1 MVAAC
6 SFGLPLGPRPS
17 THTGSLPLS
26 RDGRSCRMR
35 QACWVQLQARSAN
48 TSSIPSVARDL
59 RAHAPFE
66 SGALAAFN
74 AMSFNSSLLC
84 PRTLGSDAPSRTA
97 DIRLC
102 TSVTVV
108 CRPVPMLYPGRFD
121 GRATGAHK
129 GLDVEI
135 VMGGSAV
142 PVHREGPAGDH
153 GAACALSPRGGN
165 DRWISCSINRVRH
178 QPRFSGATT
187 RGHPCEARLANSP
200 DI

>member
-1 MVAAC
+1 VLGAAT
-6 SFGLPLGPRPS
+6 GPLGEHFQYPFGCTRP
-17 THTGSLPLS
+17 P
-26 RDGRSCRMR
+26 RSCTEECGR
-35 QACWVQLQARSAN
+35 LS
-48 TSSIPSVARDL
+48 
-59 RAHAPFE
+59 FE

-108 CRPVPMLYPGRFD
+108 CRPVPMLYPGRFH

-142 PVHREGPAGDH
+142 TVHREGPAGDH
-153 GAACALSPRGGN
+153 GAACALSPRSGN
-165 DRWISCSINRVRH
+165 DRWIS
-178 QPRFSGATT
+178 
-187 RGHPCEARLANSP
+187 
-200 DI
+200 

>member
-1 MVAAC
+1 MPHGNARAELVRCSRQVRRARAPKMTGVIARFGWGVGAC

-17 THTGSLPLS
+17 TRTGSLPLS
-26 RDGRSCRMR
+26 RDGRSCRHEASVLGAATGPLGEHFQYPFGCTR
-35 QACWVQLQARSAN
+35 PPRSC
-48 TSSIPSVARDL
+48 TEECGRLS
-59 RAHAPFE
+59 FE

-102 TSVTVV
+102 TSVTVL

-129 GLDVEI
+129 GLD
-135 VMGGSAV
+135 
-142 PVHREGPAGDH
+142 
-153 GAACALSPRGGN
+153 
-165 DRWISCSINRVRH
+165 
-178 QPRFSGATT
+178 
-187 RGHPCEARLANSP
+187 
-200 DI
+200 